1 MERVD
6 VKVGVPVAVPSVAT
20 GHLGAVHTR
29 PVAVVLS
36 VMLLDVP
43 CAKVAVTVTEALLPW
58 VIVALAGL
66 TPRLYTNA
74 AVTVN
79 MNVVDLVLMSSALP
93 LIVTV

>member
-20 GHLGAVHTR
+20 GQLGAVHTG
-29 PVAVVLS
+29 PVTVVLS

-43 CAKVAVTVTEALLPW
+43 CAKVAVTVAEALLPW

-66 TPRLYTNA
+66 TPRL
-74 AVTVN
+74 
-79 MNVVDLVLMSSALP
+79 
-93 LIVTV
+93 